1 MVECP
6 PPKRDVKGSNPFAPA
21 ECSFMREV
29 IIFEEL
35 VVVLQ
40 KNADTLVLLLVE
52 TEGRYPSQQIRL
64 EKIIQKLQADKEG
77 GTLK

>member
-1 MVECP
+1 MVERP

-21 ECSFMREV
+21 ECSLIREV
-29 IIFEEL
+29 NMFEEL
-35 VVVLQ
+35 IVVLQ
-40 KNADTLVLLLVE
+40 KNADTLALLLVE

-64 EKIIQKLQADKEG
+64 ENIIKKLQADKEG